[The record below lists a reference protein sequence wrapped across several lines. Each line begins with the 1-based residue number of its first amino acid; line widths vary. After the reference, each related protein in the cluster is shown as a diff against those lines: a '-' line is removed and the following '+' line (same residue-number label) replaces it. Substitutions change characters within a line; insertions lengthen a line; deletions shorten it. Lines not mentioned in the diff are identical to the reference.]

1 MYLKTTIKI
10 NFLLL
15 YLSIFVQFQN
25 FSLAQTSSSV
35 AIAPSSSAGTNSF
48 ARFTETSTE
57 SLLSKMTLEE
67 KIGQLFIVGFPQDN
81 LDAKLKEHI
90 LKNKIGSFILFKRNI
105 PNFTDVKKLNTDL
118 TLFSMEKLKT
128 PPLLA
133 VDQEG
138 GNVTRIETKPRM
150 PYFFHLGDIN
160 DPAIIYKF
168 GNYTASLLTSLGF
181 NFNLAPVLDLADPAQ
196 NSFISLRSFGKD
208 PNKVSNMGYSYSKGL
223 LDKGV
228 IPTAKHFPGLGES
241 INDPHIAV
249 TTRNVS
255 LADLEKMDL
264 VPFKEFAKLGPSSA
278 VMMSHMI
285 YELADSSKKPASF
298 SSFLINDLLRKRLNF
313 TGVVLTDDLHM
324 KASTQ
329 SMPPSKAALEALLAG
344 ADMVMLSWS
353 LTEQRKT
360 FELIKA
366 SVLSGKISLSSLDQ
380 KVSRILTLK
389 KTVYAKP
396 SDLLTTPGKIT
407 RSLASIDSNSLG
419 QLQKNIFVS
428 KVNSAFINSELITD
442 KNVCVVSNASQV
454 FKNFRQPSF
463 QKFLGYKFPNKTNN
477 SQFNN
482 FFKTTPCEV
491 FFITVES
498 LDQVRLLNN
507 LPPASHRKIVL
518 FNYTIPSA
526 LKERRKFF
534 NVIDLYGLGV
544 NDIELLSAR
553 LRDFSLLISEKSKNS
568 FSKN

>member
-25 FSLAQTSSSV
+25 FSLAQTGSSV

-105 PNFTDVKKLNTDL
+105 PNFTDVKKLNSDL

-181 NFNLAPVLDLADPAQ
+181 NFNLAPVLDLANPAQ
-196 NSFISLRSFGKD
+196 NSFISLRSFGND

-249 TTRNVS
+249 TTRNIS

-285 YELADSSKKPASF
+285 YEQADSSKKPASF

-407 RSLASIDSNSLG
+407 RSLASVDSNSLG
-419 QLQKNIFVS
+419 KLQKNIFVS

-463 QKFLGYKFPNKTNN
+463 QKFLGYKFPNKTND

-568 FSKN
+568 FSRN